1 MVNDILKGLLRF
13 SIGLAILVTFFIYWL
28 NIIPASGVVSLLTI
42 LGIIG
47 LYS

>member
-1 MVNDILKGLLRF
+1 MVNDILRALLRF
-13 SIGLAILVTFFIYWL
+13 SLGLAILVTFFVYWL
-28 NIIPASGVVSLLTI
+28 NIIPVGGVVSLLTI